1 MIIKINMKYVFKH
14 GNQYLYQRAVPSD
27 LLPSFGKKTI
37 KQSLK
42 TNDKGIAAGR
52 ALKIAKEHDALFA
65 SLRGKSSSA
74 SIASEARKL
83 LDPNSYQFTFD
94 EEYIRRGLEHG
105 DTIRELELSEL
116 KSLLSD
122 RAVEGD
128 IIAQTAFK
136 MMSSKQ
142 PFLSEVLDDYFIL
155 KGINPETS
163 GFKHVHRSVNYFI
176 DVSGDK
182 PIDQYSK
189 SDARAFRDRYVNEN
203 KVRTGKRN
211 QSDVQNVFSVMMD
224 ELDINL
230 SNPFQNLKWPPAQEK
245 NKRVPFERNELLKI
259 ANHCKSVDDDMRW
272 LVALQINT
280 GCRLAEIVGLS
291 KDDLSLENALPYITI
306 RSHPWRRLKSETSER
321 SIPLVG
327 VSLWAAQ
334 RALKNCDGQFI
345 FSRYITSDSKNNKA
359 THASNSL
366 NKWLKTLVTGKTTHS
381 FRHALADRLRNADC
395 PEEVLAEI
403 LGHSRAGMTKNYGI
417 GFSLQVK
424 QKWLSKISDGNLI

>member
-1 MIIKINMKYVFKH
+1 MKYVFKH
-14 GNQYLYQRAVPSD
+14 GNQYLYQRAVPND
-27 LLPSFGKKTI
+27 LLGSFGKKTI

-42 TNDKGIAAGR
+42 TNDKSIATGR
-52 ALKIAKEHDALFA
+52 ALRIAKEHDALFA
-65 SLRGKSSSA
+65 SLRGKGSSA

-94 EEYIRRGLEHG
+94 EEYIQQGREHG
-105 DTIRELELSEL
+105 DTIRDLELSEL

-142 PFLSEVLDDYFIL
+142 PFLSEVLDDYFVL
-155 KGINPETS
+155 KGIKADS
-163 GFKHVHRSVNYFI
+163 SAFKHVHRSVNFFI
-176 DVSGDK
+176 KVSGDK

-189 SDARAFRDRYVNEN
+189 SDARAFRDRYVKED

-211 QSDVQNVFSVMMD
+211 QSDVQNVFSIMMD

-230 SNPFQNLKWPPAQEK
+230 SNPFQNLKWPPAKEK
-245 NKRVPFERNELLKI
+245 NKRVPFNEYELLKI
-259 ANHCKSVDDDMRW
+259 ASCCKSIDDDMRW

-291 KDDLSLENALPYITI
+291 QDDLDLENDLPYVRI
-306 RSHPWRRLKSETSER
+306 RSHPWRPLKSETSER
-321 SIPLVG
+321 AIPLVG
-327 VSLWAAQ
+327 TSLWAAQ

-345 FSRYITSDSKNNKA
+345 FSRYITSDMENNKA

-366 NKWLKTLVTGKTTHS
+366 NKWLRTLVTGKTTHS

-395 PEEVLAEI
+395 SEEVVAEI
-403 LGHSRAGMTKNYGI
+403 LGHSRAGMTKNYGK
-417 GFSLQVK
+417 GFSLEIK
-424 QKWLSKISDGNLI
+424 QKWLGKIVADNKL